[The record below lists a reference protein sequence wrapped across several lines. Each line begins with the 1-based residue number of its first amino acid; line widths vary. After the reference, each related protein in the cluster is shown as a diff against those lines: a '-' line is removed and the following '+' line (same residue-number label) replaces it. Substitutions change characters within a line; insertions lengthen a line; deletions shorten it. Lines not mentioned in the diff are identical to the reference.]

1 LKSKAIAIA
10 LQAHHRLLRIGAEF
24 EPEYPT
30 RMSIVGPE
38 PLEPLWSSTSTPSAA
53 AAIAT
58 ATTSASST
66 ETSHLGETRVN
77 LLVGFPQ
84 YTDEIASL
92 LGI

>member
-38 PLEPLWSSTSTPSAA
+38 PSELRSSTSTPSAA

-58 ATTSASST
+58 ATASAAST
-66 ETSHLGETRVN
+66 ETGHLGETRID

-92 LGI
+92 LRV